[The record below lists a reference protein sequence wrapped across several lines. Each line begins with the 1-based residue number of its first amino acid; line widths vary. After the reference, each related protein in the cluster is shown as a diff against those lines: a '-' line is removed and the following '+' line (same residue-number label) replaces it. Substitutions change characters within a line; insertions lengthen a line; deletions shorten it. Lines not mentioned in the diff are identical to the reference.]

1 MKKIFLALTLALG
14 FTYAQAQDGQEIVP
28 PGPHINFVTSS
39 YDFGDITQGDKVA
52 YTFEFTND
60 GDAPLVISN
69 VRTTCGCT
77 ASNWPREAI
86 APGES
91 SKIDVT
97 FNSRGKIGHQ
107 NKVITIM
114 SNASNNPERVKIVTN
129 VLLPETTS
137 EEGEGS

>member
-14 FTYAQAQDGQEIVP
+14 LTYAQAQDGQEIIP
-28 PGPHINFVTSS
+28 PGPHINFVNSS

-129 VLLPETTS
+129 VLLPETTP
-137 EEGEGS
+137 EGEGS